1 MNGFYKR
8 FFSSIVLLLL
18 LFLFIHTSGKNRVIS
33 IVFLYIL
40 TLIELNLHFS
50 KNKVFLF
57 LLANVFITSCFFCL
71 VKLFSV
77 YDLKIAC
84 VPLLVAILSDTF
96 AYITGK
102 CIGGVKL
109 CPSISPGKTVSGF
122 IGGVVITFSIMILYV
137 NCFSIPVGN
146 FLILITILSAVLGD
160 LIASL
165 FKRKICIKDFCNL
178 IPGHGGIID
187 RLDSIM
193 MSSAIY
199 YLLK

>member
-1 MNGFYKR
+1 MNDFYKR
-8 FFSSIVLLLL
+8 FFSSVVLLLL
-18 LFLFIHTSGKNRVIS
+18 LFLFINISGKNRVIS
-33 IVFLYIL
+33 IVFLYVL

-50 KNKVFLF
+50 KNKIFLF
-57 LLANVFITSCFFCL
+57 SLANIFVTACFYCL
-71 VKLFSV
+71 IKLFSV
-77 YDLKIAC
+77 YDLRIAC
-84 VPLLVAILSDTF
+84 VPLLISILSDTF

-109 CPSISPGKTVSGF
+109 CPSISPGKTISGF
-122 IGGVVITFSIMILYV
+122 IGGIIITFCIMLSYV
-137 NCFSIPVGN
+137 NYFNILVGN
-146 FLILITILSAVLGD
+146 FLILITILAAVSGD

-193 MSSAIY
+193 TASAIY